1 MPQIEVRSAVAQDI
15 PSIMEIDHDYTSEY
29 VWQLDMQAVENGEIH
44 VNFRQVHLPRSIKV
58 EYPRSRRRL
67 PDDWLK
73 WSGILVAVLD
83 QRIIGYASLMMEL
96 SPDTTWISD
105 LVVNRPSR
113 RQGVGSAL
121 ILASEQWAEQH
132 GSVRLVMEMQ
142 PKNYPA
148 ICLAR
153 KQGFEF
159 CGYHDQFYPHH
170 EIALFFSKM
179 IR

>member
-15 PSIMEIDHDYTSEY
+15 PSIMAIDHDYNSEY
-29 VWQLDMQAVENGEIH
+29 VWQLDMTGVENGEVNI
-44 VNFRQVHLPRSIKV
+44 NFRQVHLPRSIKV
-58 EYPRSRRRL
+58 EYPRSRQNMM
-67 PDDWLK
+67 DDWLK
-73 WSGILVAVLD
+73 WSGILVAVLNNN
-83 QRIIGYASLMMEL
+83 IIGYASFMMDT
-96 SPDTTWISD
+96 SPNTTWISD
-105 LVVNRPSR
+105 LAVSRPWR

-121 ILASEQWAEQH
+121 ILASEQWAEH
-132 GSVRLVMEMQ
+132 HNSERLVIEMQ

-159 CGYHDQFYPHH
+159 CGYQDQYYPHH
-170 EIALFFSKM
+170 EIALFFSKL